1 MNIEDLEN
9 YDFLLR
15 IDSGAVAPKDS
26 SLKDLYLE
34 INNSTTVICNIKGIN
49 YDISSDT
56 MIRIKDYIKA
66 NINFIVGYSIQE
78 DSEYLRSTKSTF
90 GNNKFIFIKYGLLNV
105 SLNGNN
111 ADQIGE
117 FLTNFI
123 DNVIMIIKG
132 EK

>member
-26 SLKDLYLE
+26 SLKNLYLE

-49 YDISSDT
+49 YDISNDT
-56 MIRIKDYIKA
+56 MIRIKDFIKA

-78 DSEYLRSTKSTF
+78 DSEYLRNANSSF

-123 DNVIMIIKG
+123 DNIIMIIKG